1 MANEDLKGLVVA
13 VIEDGK
19 IDASEIQQLKDNL
32 YEDGKIDKEELD
44 ALFEINDACSDN
56 PENDAQWPEFFG
68 RAIADGVLQDETSPG
83 VIDKDEAE
91 YLTMKLMADGSVD
104 AAEKR
109 ALEIIRSEATSIYPE
124 FDEAMKS
131 IGC

>member
-1 MANEDLKGLVVA
+1 MAEENLNGLVSA
-13 VIEDGK
+13 IIEDGK
-19 IDASEIQQLKDNL
+19 IDANEIEQLKTSL
-32 YEDGKIDKEELD
+32 YKDEKIDKEELN

-56 PENDAQWPEFFG
+56 ADNDPQWPEFFG
-68 RAIADGVLQDETSPG
+68 RAIADGVLKDEESPG

-91 YLTMKLMADGSVD
+91 YLTEKLMADGSVD
-104 AAEKR
+104 SAEKR
-109 ALEIIRSEATSIYPE
+109 ALEIIRAEATSIYPE

>member
-1 MANEDLKGLVVA
+1 MGEENLNGLVTA
-13 VIEDGK
+13 VIDDGK
-19 IDASEIQQLKDNL
+19 IDASEIQQLKDSL
-32 YEDGKIDKEELD
+32 YEDGKIDKDELD
-44 ALFEINDACSDN
+44 ALFKINDACSDN

-83 VIDKDEAE
+83 VIDEEEAK
-91 YLTMKLMADGSVD
+91 YLTEKLMADGSVD

-109 ALEIIRSEATSIYPE
+109 ALEIIRAEATSIYPE